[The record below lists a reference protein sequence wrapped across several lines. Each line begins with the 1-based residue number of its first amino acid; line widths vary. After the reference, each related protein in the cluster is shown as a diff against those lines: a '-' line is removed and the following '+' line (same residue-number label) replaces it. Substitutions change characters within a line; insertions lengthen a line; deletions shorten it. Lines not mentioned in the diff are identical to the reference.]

1 MLSMRQPTTDNEIL
15 RDKMLKEVESWGILT
30 LMTRM
35 KDSYL
40 NQLNNE
46 RRILSTYTMTY
57 KDSSLENLDKLMSKF
72 EEVYDREF
80 KKIYKDIERKHEAKD

>member
-1 MLSMRQPTTDNEIL
+1 MRQPTTDNEIL